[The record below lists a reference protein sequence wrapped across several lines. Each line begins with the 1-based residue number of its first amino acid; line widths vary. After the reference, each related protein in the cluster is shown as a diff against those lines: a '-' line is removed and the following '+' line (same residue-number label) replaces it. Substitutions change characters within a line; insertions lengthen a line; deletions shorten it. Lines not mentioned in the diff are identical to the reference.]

1 MKVFI
6 DTAPFIYLLEK
17 HPDYA
22 EFVEKYLTDKLVE
35 NEELITS
42 VITILEFGVKP
53 ERDGNREINHKFEEF
68 LERLGIE
75 VIDVNKSISRKAYQ
89 LCAKYPALKA
99 MDSLQIGVALIEK
112 CDTFLTND
120 FKLKQISELQI
131 DIIDFIK

>member
-22 EFVEKYLTDKLVE
+22 EIVEKYITDKLVE

-53 ERDGNREINHKFEEF
+53 QRDGNVEINHKFEEF

-75 VIDVNKSISRKAYQ
+75 VIDINRAISRKAYH

-99 MDSLQIGVALIEK
+99 MDSLQIAVALIEK
-112 CDTFLTND
+112 CDKFLTND
-120 FKLKQISELQI
+120 IKLKKINELQV
-131 DIIDFIK
+131 DIISYIK